1 MVREPVFSASHWPGV
16 VPGDQ
21 LVILMGSLS
30 PTAVF
35 MLAGS
40 KASLSFYAPYFLMNP
55 EIGSKTTA
63 QKGDAALY
71 IAHLWLLVG
80 IFSKNGNIRSAIL
93 QELQLGDLST
103 STAKDSIRW
112 RRSIVLG

>member
-1 MVREPVFSASHWPGV
+1 
-16 VPGDQ
+16 
-21 LVILMGSLS
+21 MGSLS

-40 KASLSFYAPYFLMNP
+40 KQSVFLCSILNASRNRERDYCP
-55 EIGSKTTA
+55 E
-63 QKGDAALY
+63 GDAALH
-71 IAHLWLLVG
+71 ISHLWLLTG

-103 STAKDSIRW
+103 STAKDNILW
-112 RRSIVLG
+112 RRSIALG